1 MLGREVH
8 IHAHFSKICRN
19 PMFRAKGHTVHVHVV
34 SKNCKSSTYLSTVV
48 NQASL
53 QNKVIFLSYPILF

>member
-34 SKNCKSSTYLSTVV
+34 SKKL
-48 NQASL
+48 
-53 QNKVIFLSYPILF
+53 